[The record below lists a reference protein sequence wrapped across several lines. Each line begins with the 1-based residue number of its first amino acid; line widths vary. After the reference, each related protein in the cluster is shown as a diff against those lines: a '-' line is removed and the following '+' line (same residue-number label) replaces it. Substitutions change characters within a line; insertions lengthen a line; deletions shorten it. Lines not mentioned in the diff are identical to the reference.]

1 MFLSIINFDIVFF
14 LGVLKFTDVFL
25 DPAMKELGEGQF
37 SIDADL
43 FVHSFKNF
51 SLEFFNLS
59 KRIAFRDNFDEFG
72 KGEGF

>member
-1 MFLSIINFDIVFF
+1 
-14 LGVLKFTDVFL
+14 
-25 DPAMKELGEGQF
+25 MKELGEGQF

-43 FVHSFKNF
+43 FVHSFKNL

-59 KRIAFRDNFDEFG
+59 KRIAFRDHFDEFG